1 MMSESSPISSS
12 VLMGEVTRVDFVLRD
27 TGVASIGESLCGVLR
42 DVEEDAVMVG
52 SGVSAVVV
60 VAGDP
65 LPFDEDCTCWMA

>member
-42 DVEEDAVMVG
+42 DVEEDATVVG
-52 SGVSAVVV
+52 SGVPAVVV
-60 VAGDP
+60 VVGGPSCFGAA
-65 LPFDEDCTCWMA
+65 CACWMA